1 MNKASP
7 LFFFA
12 LLACTACG
20 GSTVDLGAFDGGPGS
35 GSGGNGNGTGNTG
48 TPIEGGASSGMDSGA
63 PSGPVYEVHVRA
75 SQSPV
80 TFSDGYAGETPI
92 DQRMG
97 VRKLTLLRN
106 ASDPNPLVVFDNG
119 ANAVDAGLNDGNDT
133 VCGSAVASTLPN
145 DTFTIAHVTVGYYKF
160 KVGATMHANGTSVAG
175 DYSDLEVLT
184 DNTSVDGQTFNQGHY
199 SYTFEVGSTQYGTLT
214 GENLVTPVDNSG
226 GGLTLV
232 TMGEEVDYV
241 FAVNLQP
248 NPSITQTVKVI
259 LNVNTYQN
267 FRWQDQNMTGYA
279 TGVFDTTPSTY
290 EPVMSF
296 GANSFSISVE

>member
-1 MNKASP
+1 MNKASL
-7 LFFFA
+7 LFFFS
-12 LLACTACG
+12 LLCACG
-20 GSTVDLGAFDGGPGS
+20 GSTVDLGAFDAGPGS
-35 GSGGNGNGTGNTG
+35 GSGNGTGTG
-48 TPIEGGASSGMDSGA
+48 SGTGAGTEGGASSGNAD
-63 PSGPVYEVHVRA
+63 GPAYEIHVRA

-80 TFSDGYAGETPI
+80 TFTDGYAGETPI

-106 ASDPNPLVVFDNG
+106 ANDPNPLVVFDNG
-119 ANAVDAGLNDGNDT
+119 ANAVEAGLNDGDDT
-133 VCGSAVASTLPN
+133 VCGSAVAKTLPG
-145 DTFTIAHVTVGYYKF
+145 DAFTIAHVTVGYYKF
-160 KVGATMHANGTSVAG
+160 KVGATMHSNGTAVPG

-199 SYTFEVGSTQYGTLT
+199 SYTFEVGGTSYGTLT
-214 GENLVTPVDNSG
+214 GENLVTPVDNTG
-226 GGLTLV
+226 GGLSLV
-232 TMGEEVDYV
+232 TMGKEVDYV

-248 NPSITQTVKVI
+248 NPNITQKTKVV

-267 FRWQDQNMTGYA
+267 FRWQDQAMSGYT